1 MSAAK
6 VRVKGDELSVESSDL
21 LKAAQDSKT
30 KEFLKIPPYQIRV
43 SIGIDGFKQRS
54 SKQDAAVEKAA
65 EGEAKKIEDELVKM
79 VKDLVKEL
87 EKLQKEDQAGNKKAG
102 EEASKRVKATGD
114 KIEDTLPEFGRRI
127 RKAIEHSVG
136 QKLPSSVKSVGQGR
150 FGEIVLIGQFEG
162 GDDSEFEEA
171 FTTVAKSL
179 GTFDDE
185 AVKAAQGEEKA
196 NEKLEE
202 ALTDAL
208 EDVKRQKDAV
218 AKAKQEADKAAKT
231 AEDAAAKAELVK
243 EAEPRKEAEK
253 KADKAK
259 QAAKEAR
266 GKVSELEFEFGK
278 SLPTKARKL
287 RDEFENYG
295 GQIEEFKKGVD
306 AKLKSME
313 TEHRKL
319 LTTASGQEKSKLDKM
334 KVELVDL
341 GKRLG
346 TRLDAIRKLAGQYKD
361 FKSTVVAEWEARL
374 TKDLEAVKKM
384 DKINVQKL
392 VDATKQLEQ
401 LAAKM

>member
-1 MSAAK
+1 M
-6 VRVKGDELSVESSDL
+6 
-21 LKAAQDSKT
+21 
-30 KEFLKIPPYQIRV
+30 
-43 SIGIDGFKQRS
+43 
-54 SKQDAAVEKAA
+54 
-65 EGEAKKIEDELVKM
+65 
-79 VKDLVKEL
+79 
-87 EKLQKEDQAGNKKAG
+87 
-102 EEASKRVKATGD
+102 
-114 KIEDTLPEFGRRI
+114 
-127 RKAIEHSVG
+127 G
-136 QKLPSSVKSVGQGR
+136 QKLPSSVKSVGRGR
-150 FGEIVLIGQFEG
+150 FGGLVLIGEFEG
-162 GDDSEFEEA
+162 GDDSEFEAA

-179 GTFDDE
+179 GAFDDE

-202 ALTDAL
+202 SLTDEL
-208 EDVKRQKDAV
+208 EDTKEHKDAV
-218 AKAKQEADKAAKT
+218 VKAKQEADKAAKT
-231 AEDAAAKAELVK
+231 AEEAAAKAKAVK
-243 EAEPRKEAEK
+243 EEESRKEAEK

-266 GKVSELEFEFGK
+266 GKVSELEQEFGK
-278 SLPTKARKL
+278 SILTKARKL

-319 LTTASGQEKSKLDKM
+319 LTTASGQEKAKLDKM
-334 KVELVDL
+334 KAELIDL

-346 TRLDAIRKLAGQYKD
+346 TRLDAVRKLAGQYKD

-392 VDATKQLEQ
+392 VDATKQIEQ
-401 LAAKM
+401 HGRENVRHHSRNK